1 MQTNE
6 WTTLFKDVESAIAE
20 GAEPESA
27 KGLSLAD
34 RWADLVAA
42 FTGGHAA
49 IADGVRR
56 YGRILRTSRNTRRN
70 RCVRSSIWRATK
82 SMASFPG
89 QWRRGIVNPDR
100 CEYCRQSCVRRLGSG
115 RVVAAAVTRR
125 EPNW

>member
-49 IADGVRR
+49 IADGVKKVWQDFENLPEPPKEQMRPFKNLASDEIN
-56 YGRILRTSRNTRRN
+56 GFISRAMAARN
-70 RCVRSSIWRATK
+70 RK
-82 SMASFPG
+82 P
-89 QWRRGIVNPDR
+89 
-100 CEYCRQSCVRRLGSG
+100 
-115 RVVAAAVTRR
+115 
-125 EPNW
+125 